1 MDRKLSEYPEKYD
14 WVKVRSNKKH
24 SLGRRNWNGN
34 TNMLIGEDE
43 IVILPRGVKGEDD
56 SELSGMKF
64 YFKNGFYEI
73 VDHEPFGNDLE
84 NNNSNSIDEID
95 YRSRTKDELKN
106 LCEERDLKKTGNKDE
121 LISRLEGE

>member
-24 SLGRRNWNGN
+24 SLGRRKWNGN

-43 IVILPRGVKGEDD
+43 IVILPRGVEGEND

-73 VDHEPFGNDLE
+73 VDHEPFDNDLE
-84 NNNSNSIDEID
+84 NNNSNSDDEQVQCTECDRSFGTEKGMKQHRRQKHED
-95 YRSRTKDELKN
+95 YKK
-106 LCEERDLKKTGNKDE
+106 EEN
-121 LISRLEGE
+121 EG

>member
-24 SLGRRNWNGN
+24 SLGRRKWNGN

-43 IVILPRGVKGEDD
+43 IVILPRGVEGENA

-73 VDHEPFGNDLE
+73 VDHEPFDNDLA
-84 NNNSNSIDEID
+84 NNNSNSDDEQVQCTECD
-95 YRSRTKDELKN
+95 RSFGTEKGMKQHRRQKHEDNKKEEDE
-106 LCEERDLKKTGNKDE
+106 G
-121 LISRLEGE
+121 